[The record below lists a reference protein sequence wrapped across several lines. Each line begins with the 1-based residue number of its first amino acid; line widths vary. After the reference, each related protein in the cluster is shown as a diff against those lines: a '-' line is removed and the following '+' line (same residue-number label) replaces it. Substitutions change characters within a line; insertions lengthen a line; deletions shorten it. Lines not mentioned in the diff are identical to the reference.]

1 MAAPSLVEPVEYV
14 RASPSLAKSK
24 LSRSPTV
31 RTVQFQSARSAP
43 SLTVQPDEASAV
55 VAVTMVSSL
64 LAAVAIS
71 VRSTGSPTT
80 EADAVAAV

>member
-1 MAAPSLVEPVEYV
+1 MVEPVEYV

-43 SLTVQPDEASAV
+43 SLTVQPDEASVA
-55 VAVTMVSSL
+55 VAVTMV
-64 LAAVAIS
+64 
-71 VRSTGSPTT
+71 
-80 EADAVAAV
+80 